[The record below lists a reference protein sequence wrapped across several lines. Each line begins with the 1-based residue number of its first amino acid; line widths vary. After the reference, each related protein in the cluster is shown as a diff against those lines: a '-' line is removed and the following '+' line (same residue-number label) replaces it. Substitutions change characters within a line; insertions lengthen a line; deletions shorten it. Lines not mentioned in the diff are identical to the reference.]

1 MAFPLVSCRL
11 VGKVNGSLDNAKEY
25 TMAYTDLELGLE
37 LLADMDE
44 QEWVE
49 AILEVEADV
58 EYDDYE

>member
-1 MAFPLVSCRL
+1 
-11 VGKVNGSLDNAKEY
+11 
-25 TMAYTDLELGLE
+25 MAYTDLELGLE